1 MSVGITV
8 KQLAVGASIALCVLV
23 SDVVAQDAP
32 QKRGYLDPSE
42 FDVTKVIEPAP
53 RKGDPRYDTDR
64 AIFRATRALKDSPRW
79 QLAISD
85 AEYNTP
91 ALLKDFS
98 CAVGVR
104 LTPQDA
110 PKVTSILD
118 RATLDTSRQS
128 GKAKAIYQRE
138 RPFLIDHGPTCEPPA
153 NLYDNT
159 NKRMSFDYPSG
170 HSTKGW
176 TFALV
181 LSAIA
186 PDDAQRIMER
196 GRAYADSRFVC
207 GSHNESAVEAGM
219 FSASATMAL
228 VSTKPAYQSDLA
240 AARSE
245 LQSLRA
251 GGGPAPE
258 NCAAEAALVAQRVM
272 PQLTETAAAK

>member
-1 MSVGITV
+1 M
-8 KQLAVGASIALCVLV
+8 KHLAIGAAIALCLLV
-23 SDVVAQDAP
+23 TDGVAQDAA

-53 RKGDPRYDTDR
+53 RKGDPRYGTDR
-64 AIFRATRALKDSPRW
+64 EIFRATRALKDTPRW
-79 QLAISD
+79 QLATND
-85 AEYNTP
+85 AVYATP
-91 ALLKDFS
+91 ALMKDFS

-104 LTPQDA
+104 LTPESA
-110 PKVTSILD
+110 PRLMSVLD

-128 GKAKAIYQRE
+128 GKAKAFYQRQ
-138 RPFLIDHGPTCEPPA
+138 RPFMIDRGPTCEPPSD
-153 NLYDNT
+153 LYDKAN
-159 NKRMSFDYPSG
+159 NRMSFDYPSG

-186 PDDAQRIMER
+186 PDRAQQIMER

-219 FSASATMAL
+219 FSASATMAV
-228 VSTKPAYQSDLA
+228 VSIKPAYQADLA

-245 LQSLRA
+245 LQALRA
-251 GGGPAPE
+251 SGGAAPE
-258 NCAAEAALVAQRVM
+258 NCAAEAALIAQRVM
-272 PQLTETAAAK
+272 PKLGAR

>member
-1 MSVGITV
+1 V
-8 KQLAVGASIALCVLV
+8 KIKTKPVAIGASIALCLLV
-23 SDVVAQDAP
+23 TNVVAQDAAP
-32 QKRGYLDPSE
+32 KRGYLEPNE
-42 FDVTKVIEPAP
+42 FDVTRVIEPAP
-53 RKGDPRYDTDR
+53 RKGDPRYETDR
-64 AIFRATRALKDSPRW
+64 AIFRTTRALKGSPRW

-85 AEYNTP
+85 AVYNTP
-91 ALLKDFS
+91 ALMEDFS

-104 LTPQDA
+104 LTPEAA
-110 PKVTSILD
+110 PRLTSVLD

-128 GKAKAIYQRE
+128 GKAKAVYQRE
-138 RPFLIDHGPTCEPPA
+138 RPFLIDHGPTCEPPST
-153 NLYDNT
+153 LYDTT

-186 PDDAQRIMER
+186 PDRAQQIMER

-219 FSASATMAL
+219 FSASATMAV

-240 AARSE
+240 TARLE

-251 GGGPAPE
+251 SGRPAPE

-272 PQLTETAAAK
+272 PQLSETGAAR

>member
-1 MSVGITV
+1 MIKM
-8 KQLAVGASIALCVLV
+8 KQAAIGASIALCLLV
-23 SDVVAQDAP
+23 TNVVAQDAP
-32 QKRGYLDPSE
+32 QKTGYLDPNE
-42 FDVTKVIEPAP
+42 FDVTKVVEPAP
-53 RKGDPRYDTDR
+53 RKGDPRYVTDR
-64 AIFRATRALKDSPRW
+64 EIFRATRALKGSPRW

-98 CAVGVR
+98 CSVGVR

-110 PKVTSILD
+110 PKLTEVLD

-128 GKAKAIYQRE
+128 GRAKAIYQRQ
-138 RPFLIDHGPTCEPPA
+138 RPFLIDHGPTCEPPS
-153 NLYDNT
+153 NLYDNA

-186 PDDAQRIMER
+186 PDHAQQIMER

-219 FSASATMAL
+219 VSASATMTL
-228 VSTKPAYQSDLA
+228 VSTKPAYQTELA

-245 LQSLRA
+245 LERLRA
-251 GGGPAPE
+251 NGAPAPE
-258 NCAAEAALVAQRVM
+258 NCTAEAALIAQRVM
-272 PQLTETAAAK
+272 PQLAQGDAAR